1 MTKLAVSELNE
12 SLSRLVKLDIDLGRA
27 ATVEEAYQTFAQYRA
42 TIVLSDSAAHSAEH
56 QSCLLT
62 LLVLASKCFLG
73 GISICGELNVP
84 LLTPLPYG
92 TTLRD
97 AVTFLGARVV
107 PSIHPSNPIV
117 VLGDIPT
124 RMLPPRAIRCTFEGW
139 RGGIVPVASNQPL
152 PETSAIGPAI
162 TLSAALAINEIFTM
176 LRGESAEAGYRSV
189 GASLWNVEATNDWLH
204 SSSDGPALR
213 MLPSGVWLAGLGHLG
228 QAYAWNL
235 CLLPYA
241 KPKDFLLVLQD
252 FDRVT
257 KATTST
263 GMIAMASSVEQRK
276 TRMVSR
282 FLMRRGYETRLVERR
297 FAENLTIS
305 DDEPRILMA
314 GFDNAMARQHL
325 EAPGFSLVIDAGLG
339 HGGDDFQAMRLHR
352 FPARRRAAEI
362 WSRSRPEAPPKTN
375 LPAYANLGTRGLDQC
390 GVTLLAERAVG
401 APFVG
406 CTAAAIA
413 VSEILREL
421 HGGPCYSVIDLH
433 LRAPDNWVAAAGER
447 DDTVNPG
454 ITRNV
459 ICCKAPQ

>member
-1 MTKLAVSELNE
+1 MTTLAVSELKE
-12 SLSRLVKLDIDLGRA
+12 SLSRLVKLEIDLGRA

-42 TIVLSDSAAHSAEH
+42 TIVLSNSAAHSAEH

-62 LLVLASKCFLG
+62 LLVLANKCFLG

-107 PSIHPSNPIV
+107 PSIPPSSPIV
-117 VLGDIPT
+117 VLGDVPT
-124 RMLPPRAIRCTFEGW
+124 RMLPPRTIRCTFAGW
-139 RGGIVPVASNQPL
+139 RGGIVPVASNQSL
-152 PETSAIGPAI
+152 PEISAIGPAI
-162 TLSAALAINEIFTM
+162 TLSAALAINEVFTM

-189 GASLWNVEATNDWLH
+189 GASLWKVEATSDWLH
-204 SSSDGPALR
+204 SSSDGPALS

-241 KPKDFLLVLQD
+241 KPNEFLLVLQD

-263 GMIAMASSVEQRK
+263 GMIAMASSVKQRK

-297 FAENLTIS
+297 FAANLTVS

-314 GFDNAMARQHL
+314 GFDNAIARQHL

-339 HGGDDFQAMRLHR
+339 HGSNDFQAIRLHR
-352 FPARRRAAEI
+352 FPARRSAADI
-362 WSRSRPEAPPKTN
+362 WSHSRPHTTPKTD
-375 LPAYANLGTRGLDQC
+375 LPAYKNLGRRGLDQC

-413 VSEILREL
+413 ISEILRAL
-421 HGGPCYSVIDLH
+421 HGGPCCSVIDLH
-433 LRAPDNWVAAAGER
+433 LRAPDHWVAAACER
-447 DDTVNPG
+447 DDSVNPG

-459 ICCKAPQ
+459 IC